1 MPSVVEIRLRPV
13 DGPFDDP
20 LTRWARRRSN
30 SDGHAGS
37 SGAPA
42 SRQRASSGGS
52 GGSGGS
58 SEEAGKVTES
68 DNAQRAKGHEA
79 RETESAKAR
88 TSEGGAELKAACVE
102 GVDGDGL
109 SLSIRGDEDKADTG
123 DGSSSSGPGA
133 EVQADSDGSSLSE
146 RGDEVQEDTG
156 SELDAASAAVGRG
169 GDAESAATVAA
180 SGGDVAGQGKQLDVV
195 AGQGEE
201 LDVAGQGAAVSGAV
215 AVGGDAQLRAE
226 PRGVQ
231 LDATE
236 EQQGG
241 CGACSDIVGGG
252 SGGAGLALHDN
263 VPNTLPPLQDT

>member
-169 GDAESAATVAA
+169 GGAESAATATA
-180 SGGDVAGQGKQLDVV
+180 SSGDVGGQGEELDVV

-201 LDVAGQGAAVSGAV
+201 LDVGAV

-263 VPNTLPPLQDT
+263 VPNILPPLQDT